1 MSKPDGV
8 VDRGPVPVA
17 PSPSTGARPAAIAA
31 LLTTEIN
38 PEATRNPVRI
48 WYMRKSSMNA
58 TQPDRFVKMDAGSE
72 NLRQWLDGTHERRI
86 ELSLKFAQL

>member
-1 MSKPDGV
+1 
-8 VDRGPVPVA
+8 
-17 PSPSTGARPAAIAA
+17 
-31 LLTTEIN
+31 
-38 PEATRNPVRI
+38 
-48 WYMRKSSMNA
+48 MNA